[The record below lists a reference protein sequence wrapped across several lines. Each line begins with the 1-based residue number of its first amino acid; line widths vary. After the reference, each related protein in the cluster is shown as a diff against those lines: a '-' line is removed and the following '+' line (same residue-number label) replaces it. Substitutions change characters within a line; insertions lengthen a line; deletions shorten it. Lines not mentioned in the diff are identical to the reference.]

1 MLNIKKFVCNMLQE
15 NCYVA
20 SDETKECVIIDC
32 GAYYPEEREALIDYI
47 RSNQLVPK
55 HLLCTHGHLDHT
67 LGNGVIL
74 QTFNLLP
81 EVHEEDAF
89 MLSDVSWHPDFI
101 APAGQHQLLPDAG
114 TLLHDGDTIEFG
126 NHKLA
131 VLSTPGHS
139 KGSVFFYCK
148 EEGVAFSGDTLF
160 RHSIGRTDFNGGSMF
175 SIIQSLRMICQLPD
189 ETTIYP
195 GHGPITTIGEEVAH
209 NPYIDR

>member
-32 GAYYPEEREALIDYI
+32 GAYYPEEREAIVDYI
-47 RSNQLVPK
+47 KSNQLVPK

-67 LGNGVIL
+67 LGNGTIL
-74 QTFNLLP
+74 KEFNLLP

-89 MLSDVSWHPDFI
+89 MLSDLKQHPDFI
-101 APAGQHQLLPDAG
+101 APAGLQQVLPDAG
-114 TLLHDGDTIEFG
+114 TLLHDGDVIEFG

-189 ETTIYP
+189 ETPIYP
-195 GHGPITTIGEEVAH
+195 GHGPMTTIGEEVAH